1 MKKFSAVMAT
11 SVVACAATL
20 VAVPAA
26 HAGDGGSRSRTETLL
41 EGGKVYALYEH
52 MSARFHPKDVTLKIH
67 ATDDTKVLASLRLD
81 GTETCPDSG
90 DCYEDTFRSGPVTLP
105 AMGAYVIDV
114 VAREGQPDE
123 VVQRSTGF
131 LNYGLNPRLTLSSS
145 HPRISYDHPSLEVSG
160 TLVAEDPNTHE
171 VKPFAGVGMYYRAR
185 EAHSDGWVW
194 TDAAGRFTSDA
205 YFSERSTDTTYEYMF
220 DQQYESLKLP
230 FHQQALKLEV
240 DAPVGTVT
248 APYGSDIP
256 VRGKLTRIAD
266 DGTEKPLAAEVNI
279 GTESTVRS
287 GENGTFS
294 TRYTVKQGGQVSV
307 RPAAWNWF
315 TAPTPH
321 TFTLAAPPRTSELSN
336 VEAEVS
342 KYRKVTFTG
351 KLGVTRGSYPEG
363 AGTKVSIDHRPKGG
377 AWSSTGTFDAAYGAS
392 FTASSSKKAD
402 AGGHWRLRL
411 VNADV
416 NGSSF
421 ELGRRDTRVWN
432 DGVTPEGVRKGAT
445 VTAEGGLMQKS
456 GSTWRPYGGQ
466 KIRVWFKGAAAGSAW
481 KELGST
487 KTLGD
492 GTFSKKF
499 TARQDGT
506 WQMRY
511 TDTDASHYADHG
523 REDYVDVR

>member
-1 MKKFSAVMAT
+1 MKKFSVVMAT
-11 SVVACAATL
+11 SLVACAATL

-52 MSARFHPKDVTLKIH
+52 LSSRFRPKDVTLKIH
-67 ATDDTKVLASLRLD
+67 APDDTKVLASLRLD
-81 GTETCPDSG
+81 GTETCPDTSE
-90 DCYEDTFRSGPVTLP
+90 CFEHTFRSGPVTLP

-114 VAREGQPDE
+114 VAREGRPNE

-131 LNYGLNPRLTLSSS
+131 LNYGLNPKLTLSSS
-145 HPRISYDHPSLEVSG
+145 HPRISYDHSVLDVSG
-160 TLVAEDPNTHE
+160 SLVAEDPVTHE
-171 VKPFAGVGMYYRAR
+171 VKPFAGVGMYFRAR
-185 EAHSDGWVW
+185 EARREGWVW
-194 TDAAGRFTSDA
+194 TDETGRFSSTT
-205 YFSERSTDTTYEYMF
+205 YFNERSTDTTYEYMF

-230 FHQQALKLEV
+230 LHQQALKLKV
-240 DAPVGTVT
+240 DTPADTVT

-266 DGTEKPLAAEVNI
+266 DGAEKPLAAEVNI
-279 GTESTVRS
+279 GTDGTVQS

-294 TRYTVKQGGQVSV
+294 TRYTVKQGGQVSI
-307 RPAAWNWF
+307 RPTASNWF
-315 TAPTPH
+315 TPPSPH
-321 TFTLAAPPRTSELSN
+321 TFTVAEPPRTSKLSN
-336 VEAEVS
+336 VEGKVD

-351 KLGVTRGSYPEG
+351 KLGVTQGTFPKG
-363 AGTKVSIDHRPKGG
+363 ATAKVSVDHRPEGG

-392 FTASSSKKAD
+392 FTGSSPKKAD

-411 VNADV
+411 VNADL
-416 NGSSF
+416 NGSSA
-421 ELGRRDTRVWN
+421 ELGRTYTRVWN
-432 DGVTPEGVRKGAT
+432 DGVTPEGVRKGAK
-445 VTAEGGLMQKS
+445 VTAKGGLMHKP
-456 GSTWRPYGGQ
+456 GSTWRPYAGQ
-466 KIRVWFKGAAAGSAW
+466 KVRVWFKAAAAGSAW